1 MNNTIFVERP
11 LLGHPRV
18 EKIIRKYGRTRV
30 VECNHYGEIFNRAGQ
45 HFRTQKQTPALILAN
60 KNGVKLYEAPND
72 HAIGAPNNYYF
83 SHMLNCPFDCRYCYL
98 QGKFNSA
105 NYVLFVNYED
115 FLADIDEVRQRHSGA
130 VHVFAGYDCDS
141 LAFEPVTGF
150 VQWLVE
156 HLRPSPGF
164 FVELRTKS
172 AQIRQLL
179 KTAPNASCLVAYSLS
194 PQLIVSEIENGTA
207 DLNERLNALRQ
218 LQDAGWSVGLRLDP
232 LIDFEGCENVYAEF
246 FQQIASS
253 ISLTNVHS
261 VTLGTMRFPANYFK
275 KLTNLYPREA
285 LFATMAST
293 SEGAIGYPPN
303 INKSLLTRAYDFFAS
318 HLDAERIHVHH
329 AGEY

>member
-1 MNNTIFVERP
+1 MNNF
-11 LLGHPRV
+11 PR
-18 EKIIRKYGRTRV
+18 KLRRGGKN
-30 VECNHYGEIFNRAGQ
+30 C
-45 HFRTQKQTPALILAN
+45 TQLCAKP
-60 KNGVKLYEAPND
+60 K
-72 HAIGAPNNYYF
+72 
-83 SHMLNCPFDCRYCYL
+83 
-98 QGKFNSA
+98 
-105 NYVLFVNYED
+105 
-115 FLADIDEVRQRHSGA
+115 
-130 VHVFAGYDCDS
+130 
-141 LAFEPVTGF
+141 
-150 VQWLVE
+150 
-156 HLRPSPGF
+156 
-164 FVELRTKS
+164 RTKS

-207 DLNERLNALRQ
+207 DLHERLNALRQ